1 MSVVNPNF
9 FNTAVT
15 GLNYASS
22 ALAVVSNNISNSS
35 QAGYTREVVTNVNPT
50 GGGAGGV
57 LVGER
62 QTSVYLNAN
71 LINAQSNASEQGA
84 YAQYAT
90 QLNTILASTT
100 ATGTSNNIATDIG
113 GSIQNFFSSV
123 NTLATTTGDATG
135 AARNAVL
142 TNATILTSQFSSVGN
157 QINSLSSQVEQNIN
171 SDIGSINALAKQIAS
186 VNQNIQQAQGQS
198 LIQPPN
204 NLQDQRDQLLQKL
217 SKLVGVTTLPQ
228 SDGTYSVF
236 IGQGQA
242 LVLGTTAQNLQGAT
256 SSTDPSKT
264 ILSYS
269 SPNGPIAIPDNQV
282 VGGELGAL
290 VQFRAQTLAPA
301 AQALGQLSTSFAATI
316 NNQLAL
322 GRDQNQKQGAP
333 MFGLPLIPSSAA
345 TTNTGNG
352 VLAVTMTN
360 PALTYPSDYSVKFDG
375 TNYTITRISDGSGG
389 VDTNGSAISAATT
402 YSSLP
407 QTVDGLNFSLSSGQM
422 QAGDAI
428 TVYPYDQ
435 TMGGVKVIMTNGA
448 NIAAAGGAIAVSANA
463 TNAGSGSLA
472 ITGLT
477 GTLASNLPS
486 STANVKFVDSTH
498 YQVQQGSGSYG
509 ESTAL
514 VNNQVT
520 VNGVTMTLTGYPKS
534 GDTFSLGPN
543 NFGIADNSNVAALD
557 TLQTSSTLLG
567 NTTNFSSYYSSIIGT
582 VGLAGQLYQ
591 ATSQAANNSLTTAT
605 TSQQTVSG
613 VNLDEEAANLLNY
626 QRQYQASA
634 KVITVASSLFQSLLQ
649 I

>member
-35 QAGYTREVVTNVNPT
+35 QAGYTREVVTTVDPT

-57 LVGER
+57 IVGER

-100 ATGTSNNIATDIG
+100 ATGTSSNIATDIG

-123 NTLATTTGDATG
+123 NRLATTTGDATG

-142 TNATILTSQFSSVGN
+142 TNANILTSQFASVGN

-171 SDIGSINALAKQIAS
+171 SDIGSINALALQIAS

-204 NLQDQRDQLLQKL
+204 HLQDQRDQLLQKL
-217 SKLVGVTTLPQ
+217 SKLIGVTTLPQ
-228 SDGTYSVF
+228 SDGTLSVF
-236 IGQGQA
+236 VGQGQA
-242 LVLGTTAQNLQGAT
+242 LVLGATAQNLQGAT
-256 SSTDPSKT
+256 SSSDPSKT

-290 VQFRAQTLAPA
+290 VQFRAQTLAPT

-322 GRDQNQKQGAP
+322 GRDQNQKQGAA
-333 MFGLPLIPSSAA
+333 MFGLPLIPSSAS

-360 PALTYPSDYSVKFDG
+360 PSLTHPSDYSVKYDG
-375 TNYTITRISDGSGG
+375 TNYSITRISDGSGG
-389 VDTNGSAISAATT
+389 VDTNGHALAASTT

-486 STANVKFVDSTH
+486 STATVRFVDATN
-498 YQVQQGSGSYG
+498 YQVQQGNGSYG
-509 ESTAL
+509 DSTAL
-514 VNNQVT
+514 VNNQVS
-520 VNGVTMTLTGYPKS
+520 VNGVTMTLSGYPKS
-534 GDTFSLGPN
+534 GDTFALSPN

-557 TLQTSSTLLG
+557 TLQTSNTLLG

>member
-123 NTLATTTGDATG
+123 NRLATTTGDATG